1 MNLCRN
7 CAYSRR
13 TPGKERRLWMFTGER
28 FAEDAPADD
37 CAGWM
42 PGYWDEKKEM
52 PRRGVP
58 GQGEKGKLM
67 RCFDNER

>member
-1 MNLCRN
+1 
-7 CAYSRR
+7 
-13 TPGKERRLWMFTGER
+13 MFTGER